1 MPMRLN
7 GSSIRADNATYWVA
21 DGQIISLD
29 PGRGEVHGEFML
41 QNNERIARGHGTLT
55 IVVDFPLEVRKLASL
70 RKSDGSHRYRFVA
83 ECDADVFAALDLMLN
98 PVKMPTMLEEYIDEV
113 TILTPIQN

>member
-1 MPMRLN
+1 MRLN
-7 GSSIRADNATYWVA
+7 GSSIRADTVTYWVV
-21 DGQIISLD
+21 DGQITSLD
-29 PGRGEVHGEFML
+29 PLKGEVHGEFML

-83 ECDADVFAALDLMLN
+83 DCDPDVFAALDLMLN
-98 PVKMPTMLEEYIDEV
+98 PVRMPTMLEEFIDEIM
-113 TILTPIQN
+113 ILSPTKK